1 MPRLRLRRYALS
13 LLVALPACSSTGEPA
28 TAAGTGGGSPLP
40 PDTTAAAS
48 TAIAASSSG
57 SGGGSSSSASSGSG
71 GAGGEAPGSCILAG
85 DTGLAKS
92 KWVYVDTDGKLA
104 YKTLPTGER
113 ILDFSQSG
121 YRGGGVAIPV
131 VPVVKTVNPSGGDD
145 TAAIQAAIDAV
156 SALPASNGLRGAVL
170 LGPGKFAVKSTLSI
184 TTSGVVLRGSGSG
197 ATGTVLA
204 LSGAPRAAISIQGKG
219 SWQTVGKGATI
230 TDAYVP
236 SGATSFHVD
245 SAAGLQIG
253 DHVLVDRPVT
263 AAWIKFMGMDKLVR
277 NGMPETW
284 IGAGTIIHTD
294 RTIAAISGNQITL
307 DVPLSDSYDAQYTK
321 PGVEITPYTFDG
333 RIEQVGLESMRIVAP
348 AASVP
353 ISDPIFSVLDMNAVI
368 DGWVKDVVADES
380 TNGFSIGATSK
391 RITVED
397 AVFNRVTP
405 IDGSAG
411 YPFSYAITGTQ
422 TLVMRSSTHADKVYS
437 YATMARVSGPNVLL
451 DFKGTGNWTR
461 IEPHQRW
468 ATGLLLD
475 GVDSPGG
482 SINLIDRGYLGS
494 GHGWTIGFAV
504 AWNGVAM
511 DLTVQQPPGAQNWAI
526 GASGALKTQ
535 AEAGKADTTPMPSG
549 ITESIGKAVA
559 PRSLYLAQLCE
570 RLGPQALAN
579 IGY

>member
-1 MPRLRLRRYALS
+1 M
-13 LLVALPACSSTGEPA
+13 ST
-28 TAAGTGGGSPLP
+28 
-40 PDTTAAAS
+40 
-48 TAIAASSSG
+48 G
-57 SGGGSSSSASSGSG
+57 SGGSG
-71 GAGGEAPGSCILAG
+71 GSGGEAPGSCIMAG

-92 KWVYVDTDGKLA
+92 TWVHVDPNGKLA
-104 YKTLPTGER
+104 YKALPTGER

-121 YRGGGVAIPV
+121 YRGGGVAIPS

-145 TAAIQAAIDAV
+145 TAAIQGAIDAV
-156 SALPASNGLRGAVL
+156 AALPASNGLRGAVL
-170 LGPGKFAVKSTLSI
+170 LGPGKFVVKSTLTI

-197 ATGTVLA
+197 AMGTVLA
-204 LSGAPRAAISIQGKG
+204 LSGAPRAAVSIQGKG

-245 SAAGLQIG
+245 SATGLQVG
-253 DHVLVDRPVT
+253 DHVLIDRPVT
-263 AAWIKFMGMDKLVR
+263 DAWIHFMGMDKLVR

-294 RTIAAISGNQITL
+294 RVIAAISGDQITL

-321 PGVEITPYTFDG
+321 PGVKITPYTFDG
-333 RIEQVGLESMRIVAP
+333 RIEQVGLESMRIVAS

-353 ISDPIFSVLDMNAVI
+353 ISDPIFSVLDMNDVI
-368 DGWVKDVVADES
+368 DGWVKDVVADEC

-391 RITVED
+391 RITVD
-397 AVFNRVTP
+397 GAVFNRVTP

-411 YPFSYAITGTQ
+411 YPFSYAISGTQ

-451 DFKGTGNWTR
+451 DFKGTGTWTR

>member
-1 MPRLRLRRYALS
+1 MPRARLPRTT
-13 LLVALPACSSTGEPA
+13 LLFLLAIPACGGAGEPA
-28 TAAGTGGGSPLP
+28 TSAGTGTGGDRSIP
-40 PDTTAAAS
+40 PDAS
-48 TAIAASSSG
+48 ASAMSSSG
-57 SGGGSSSSASSGSG
+57 EGGAGGASSSASSGPG
-71 GAGGEAPGSCILAG
+71 GAGGEPSGSCIMAG

-92 KWVYVDTDGKLA
+92 KWVYVDASGKLA
-104 YKTLPTGER
+104 YKTLPKGER
-113 ILDFSQSG
+113 ILDFSRSG
-121 YRGGGVAIPV
+121 YQGGGVAIPT
-131 VPVVKTVNPSGGDD
+131 VPVAKTVNPSGGDD

-170 LGPGKFAVKSTLSI
+170 LGPGTFKVKSTLSI

-197 ATGTVLA
+197 AMGTVLV
-204 LSGAPRAAISIQGKG
+204 LSGAPRAAISIQGTG
-219 SWQTVGKGATI
+219 SWKTVGAGATL

-236 SGATSFHVD
+236 SGATSFQVD
-245 SAAGLQIG
+245 SATGLQIG
-253 DHVLVDRPVT
+253 DHVLIDRTVT
-263 AAWIKFMGMDKLVR
+263 DAWIHFMGMDKLVR
-277 NGMPETW
+277 NGKPETW
-284 IGAGTIIHTD
+284 ISAGSVIHTD
-294 RTIAAISGNQITL
+294 RVITAITGNQVTV
-307 DVPLSDSYDAQYTK
+307 DAPLSDSYDAQYTL
-321 PGVEITPYTFDG
+321 PGVKITPYTFDG
-333 RIEQVGLESMRIVAP
+333 RIEQVGLEAMRLIAP
-348 AASVP
+348 TASVP
-353 ISDPIFSVLDMNAVI
+353 ISDPLFAILDMNAVI
-368 DGWVKDVVADES
+368 DGWVKDVVGEEFTS
-380 TNGFSIGATSK
+380 GFSLGATTK
-391 RITVED
+391 RITVAD
-397 AVFNRVTP
+397 AAFDRVTA

-411 YPFSYAITGTQ
+411 YPFSYSVAGQQ

-461 IEPHQRW
+461 IETHQRW

-482 SINLIDRGYLGS
+482 SINLIDRGYLGT

-526 GASGALKTQ
+526 GTSGALKQQ
-535 AEAGKADTTPMPSG
+535 AEAGNADPTPMPSG